1 MTSIDAPFLSA
12 GRCIT
17 TASGINNSNMD
28 TKKPVAIIGAG
39 IAGLTAA
46 NFLKR
51 NGVPFV
57 LYEGGK
63 KIAGLATSFKDA
75 DGFTYDFG
83 AHFITN
89 RLAEAIGVG
98 AECRLVKHYGEAVW
112 LKGKTYNYPFGLMTI
127 PRMSWSWVAQQVK
140 SLRNGHTPGS
150 AAEWFHKRY
159 GSALADEVALPLL
172 EAWSGAPAENL
183 SPAVGDG
190 LFGGSIAKTLYLK
203 TAARLTGRAVACGYN
218 REKPENP
225 GVWHVYPNEGVSTLC
240 EKLAEGLEDCIKLE
254 SPVEAIFVENEK
266 VVSVRVKGE
275 IHEVSAVISTA
286 PANIL
291 AKLVKGTSALQS
303 ASQFRYRPMV
313 FINMRF
319 EGRGLLPD
327 TVMWFPEKEFPFFRL
342 TEAPLSM
349 PWLAPEGK
357 TIITVDI
364 GCQKDDEIWS
374 MDEQK
379 LAELCLQHLTAI
391 IPDAKERFIG
401 SNVLRT
407 QIAYPVFL
415 NEYEPERQNFE
426 HSTNIENLLSV
437 GRNGE
442 FSHMFM
448 EDVYWR
454 TEKKV
459 RLLIDKMFENKL
471 AP

>member
-1 MTSIDAPFLSA
+1 ME
-12 GRCIT
+12 
-17 TASGINNSNMD
+17 
-28 TKKPVAIIGAG
+28 TKKPIAIIGAG

-46 NFLKR
+46 DFLRR
-51 NGVPFV
+51 NNVPFV
-57 LYEGGK
+57 LYEAGK
-63 KIAGLATSFKDA
+63 KIAGFATSFKDA
-75 DGFTYDFG
+75 EGFSYDFG

-89 RLAEAIGVG
+89 RLAEAIGVSS
-98 AECRLVKHYGEAVW
+98 ECRLVKHYGEAVW
-112 LKGKTYNYPFGLMTI
+112 LRGKTYSYPFGLVKIPGMTL
-127 PRMSWSWVAQQVK
+127 SWVAGQIK
-140 SLRNGHTPGS
+140 SLYNRQVPGS

-172 EAWSGAPAENL
+172 EAWSGAPAEDL

-203 TAARLTGRAVACGYN
+203 TAGKLTGRAVACGYN
-218 REKPENP
+218 REKPETPN
-225 GVWHVYPNEGVSTLC
+225 VWHVYPDKGVSTLC
-240 EKLAEGLEDCIKLE
+240 EKLAEGLEDSIKLE
-254 SPVEAIFVENEK
+254 SPVEAILVENEK
-266 VVSVRVKGE
+266 VVAVRVKGE
-275 IHEVSAVISTA
+275 THEVSAVISTA

-291 AKLVKGTSALQS
+291 AKLVKGTTALEG
-303 ASQFRYRPMV
+303 ASHFRYRPMV

-327 TVMWFPEKEFPFFRL
+327 TVMWFPEKEFPFFRI
-342 TEAPLSM
+342 TEATLSM

-364 GCQKDDEIWS
+364 GCQKEDEIWS

-379 LAELCLQHLTAI
+379 LAELCLEHLTTV
-391 IPDAKERFIG
+391 IPDAKKRFLG

-407 QIAYPVFL
+407 PIAYPIYL
-415 NEYEPERQNFE
+415 NEYEQERQNFE
-426 HSTNIENLLSV
+426 QSTNIENLLSV

-454 TEKKV
+454 TQKKV
-459 RLLIDKMFENKL
+459 RNLIEKNF
-471 AP
+471 